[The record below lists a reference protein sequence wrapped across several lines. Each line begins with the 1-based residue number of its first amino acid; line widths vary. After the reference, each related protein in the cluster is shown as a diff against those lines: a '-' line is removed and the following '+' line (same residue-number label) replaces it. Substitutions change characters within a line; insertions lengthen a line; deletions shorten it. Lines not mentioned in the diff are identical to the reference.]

1 MTSPSFAI
9 RRLPSALAL
18 ALATAASALAQT
30 THQVGPGGFAQIGD
44 AVAAAQPGDLIVVQQ
59 GLYQPFDVS
68 IGVRI
73 VAPAGAT
80 VSPAIGAQFPV
91 SITVPSGQRASFV
104 GLSWRTVTAYPP
116 AIWPL
121 TMQVQGHAV
130 FQNCSFQCSNADFEG
145 TPTTCNG
152 DVQFDRCIWTALDD
166 CLEVTGGHV
175 QLNDCNLTASSTN
188 YNQGPAH
195 AVVATGGVLE
205 IFSSSLRGAG
215 GASSNSCP
223 GSSAVVLSG
232 NARLRITDS
241 AAIAGTS
248 WFLSC
253 SPGVAAIE
261 NNTGNPVL
269 HARSTLTGSQGQI
282 GFPPVLVQAPPIAG
296 PEQQEPLVGGIGP
309 GSGPASGFAYSAT
322 VFGPLNAFVAVGLS
336 FDRAPATTIPFFT
349 TPVHFDPGTVIAY
362 QWGLLTTP
370 LAAWPGFGSFDT
382 QTPPLPAAGLGLEL
396 WLHPITWDGA
406 ELRAGPTLGGVLR

>member
-1 MTSPSFAI
+1 MTTPTPAI
-9 RRLPSALAL
+9 RRMPAALAL
-18 ALATAASALAQT
+18 VLATALPAVAQAP
-30 THQVGPGGFAQIGD
+30 HLVGPGGFAQIGD

-59 GLYQPFDVS
+59 GTYLPFDVP

-80 VSPAIGAQFPV
+80 VSPPIGAQFPV
-91 SITVPSGQRASFV
+91 AIAVPPGQRASFV
-104 GLSWRTVTAYPP
+104 GLSWRTVTSYPP

-121 TMQVQGHAV
+121 AMQVQGHAV
-130 FQNCSFQCSNADFEG
+130 FQNCRFECPNADYDG

-166 CLEVTGGHV
+166 CLEVAGGHV
-175 QLNDCNLTASSTN
+175 QLNDCNLAASWTS
-188 YNQGPAH
+188 YNHGPAH

-205 IFSSSLRGAG
+205 IFSSGLQGAAG
-215 GASSNSCP
+215 DDLVSCP
-223 GSSAVVLSG
+223 GSSAIVLSG

-241 AAIAGTS
+241 LAIAGTS

-253 SPGVAAIE
+253 SPGVSAIE
-261 NNTGNPVL
+261 NNTANPVL
-269 HARSTLTGSQGQI
+269 HARSTLTGSQGQV
-282 GFPPVLVQAPPIAG
+282 GFPPVLVQAPPITG

-336 FDRAPATTIPFFT
+336 FDRAPATTIPFFA
-349 TPVHFDPGTVIAY
+349 TPVHFDLATVIVY
-362 QWGLLTTP
+362 QTGLLTTP

-406 ELRAGPTLGGVLR
+406 ALRAGPTLGGVLR